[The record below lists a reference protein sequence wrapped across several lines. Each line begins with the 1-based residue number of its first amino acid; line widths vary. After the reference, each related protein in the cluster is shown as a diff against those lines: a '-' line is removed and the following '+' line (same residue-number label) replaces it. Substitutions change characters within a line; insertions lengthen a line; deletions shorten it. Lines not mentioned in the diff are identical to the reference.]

1 MKQLE
6 EKNIGL
12 EGDHVGVNDVETIQL
27 LFKNMIYLY
36 VDVVLEKLLLHWDLG
51 KIIR

>member
-1 MKQLE
+1 MNQLE
-6 EKNIGL
+6 ENNIDL
-12 EGDHVGVNDVETIQL
+12 EEVRVGVNDVEIIQL

-36 VDVVLEKLLLHWDLG
+36 VDVVLEKSLLHWDLG

>member
-12 EGDHVGVNDVETIQL
+12 EGDHVGVNDVEIILL
-27 LFKNMIYLY
+27 LFKNIIYLY
-36 VDVVLEKLLLHWDLG
+36 VDVVLGKLLLHWDLG

>member
-12 EGDHVGVNDVETIQL
+12 EGDHVGVNDAEIIQL

-36 VDVVLEKLLLHWDLG
+36 VDVVLEKLLLHWVLG
-51 KIIR
+51 KINR